1 MRNQSLHVTE
11 KLRACFFYKKRAIKQ
26 NFGLGILYF
35 EFFFVPLRRICT
47 IVYCSFVL
55 LIMTKHFLHY
65 LTNVM
70 THQWNDAALT
80 DYGENHEYTFG
91 GLATEMLRLHI
102 LFEQLGIKRGDK
114 IALAGRNCANWAV
127 TYLAI
132 TAYEG
137 VVVSILQDFT
147 AEDINHLLDH
157 SDSDLLFVGPY
168 VWKELQHQ
176 TLPKRLKAAISLEE
190 WHVLYEGEGLTV
202 TGDQLWEMVD
212 KAFQAKYPH
221 PLQPEDIHFAA
232 DEKALSL
239 INYTSGSTGSPKGV
253 MLNGR
258 SISNNIE
265 VGMKILPVDPGQ
277 RLVSMLPLAH
287 MFGQVCELLY
297 PLCSG
302 THIYFLTKAPTP
314 SILLKALKEVQP
326 YLVVTVPLVI
336 EKIYKTKL
344 DPTLSK
350 WAIRTFWHVP
360 GIGDLLKSRVKSGL
374 RSAFGGKLRY
384 FICGGAAMNPVVE
397 KCLMDIHFPL
407 SIGYGMTECGPLI
420 GGNPPKYFKA
430 RTGGVPVM
438 NMDVKIDN
446 PNEAGIGEILVK
458 GENVMLGYYKN
469 EEATKAAFTEDG
481 WLRTG
486 DLGRLDRKKN
496 IYIKGRCKTMFLGAS
511 GQNIYPE
518 EIEDKLNNQEAVSE
532 SLIVEREGK
541 LVALVFPDETLT
553 KRMTPEEILQIMKA
567 NLQKLNSLI
576 PSYSKVSNI
585 EVQDKPFEHTPK
597 RSIKRFLYK

>member
-1 MRNQSLHVTE
+1 MQR
-11 KLRACFFYKKRAIKQ
+11 
-26 NFGLGILYF
+26 
-35 EFFFVPLRRICT
+35 
-47 IVYCSFVL
+47 
-55 LIMTKHFLHY
+55 HY
-65 LTNVM
+65 LDYLTDVVS
-70 THQWNDAALT
+70 HQWNDAALT
-80 DYGENHEYTFG
+80 DYNEDHEYTFG
-91 GLATEMLRLHI
+91 ELAIEMLRLHT
-102 LFEQLGIKRGDK
+102 LFELLDIKPGDK

-127 TYLAI
+127 AYLAI
-132 TAYEG
+132 ASYRG
-137 VVVSILQDFT
+137 VCVSILQDFT
-147 AEDINHLLDH
+147 AEDICRLLDH
-157 SDSDLLFVGPY
+157 SDSELLFVGPY
-168 VWKELQHQ
+168 VWKELQNQ
-176 TLPKRLKAAISLEE
+176 QLPAKLKAALSLTD
-190 WHVLYEGEGLTV
+190 WAPLYTAQGIAMPNNKA
-202 TGDQLWEMVD
+202 WD
-212 KAFQAKYPH
+212 KAFKNAFPQGIE
-221 PLQPEDIHFAA
+221 PEDIHFSA
-232 DEKALSL
+232 DPDELSL

-258 SISNNIE
+258 SLSNNVE
-265 VGMKILPVDPGQ
+265 VGMKMLPVDPGQ

-287 MFGQVCELLY
+287 MFGQICELLY

-302 THIYFLTKAPTP
+302 THIFFLTKSPTP
-314 SILLKALKEVQP
+314 SILLKAMKDVQP

-336 EKIYKTKL
+336 EKIYKKNL
-344 DPTLSK
+344 DPMLSRRV
-350 WAIRTFWHVP
+350 IRTFWHTP
-360 GIGDLLKSRVKSGL
+360 IIGDILKSRVKSGL

-430 RTGGVPVM
+430 RSGGVPVM
-438 NMDVKIDN
+438 NMEVRIDN
-446 PNEAGIGEILVK
+446 PNQAGIGEILVK

-469 EEATKAAFTEDG
+469 PEATKAVFTKDG
-481 WLRTG
+481 WMRTG
-486 DLGRLDRKKN
+486 DLGRLDKKQN

-518 EIEDKLNNQEAVSE
+518 EIEDKLNNQEAVGE

-553 KRMTPEEILQIMKA
+553 KRMTLEEIQQIMKA
-567 NLQKLNSLI
+567 NLDKLNHLI

-597 RSIKRFLYK
+597 KSIKRFLYK

>member
-1 MRNQSLHVTE
+1 M
-11 KLRACFFYKKRAIKQ
+11 KQ
-26 NFGLGILYF
+26 HY
-35 EFFFVPLRRICT
+35 
-47 IVYCSFVL
+47 
-55 LIMTKHFLHY
+55 LHY
-65 LTNVM
+65 LTEVM
-70 THQWNDAALT
+70 EHQWNDPALT
-80 DYGENHEYTFG
+80 DYNEDHEYTFG
-91 GLATEMLRLHI
+91 QLAEQMLRLHV
-102 LFEQLGIKRGDK
+102 LFEQMGIKRGDK
-114 IALAGRNCANWAV
+114 IALCGRNCANWAV
-127 TYLAI
+127 AYLAI
-132 TAYEG
+132 AAYEG
-137 VVVSILQDFT
+137 VCVSILQDFT
-147 AEDINHLLDH
+147 AEDIAHLLDH
-157 SDSDLLFVGPY
+157 SDSELLFVGPY
-168 VWKELQHQ
+168 VWKDLQNQ
-176 TLPKRLKAAISLEE
+176 TMPAKIKAALSLED
-190 WHVLYEGEGLTV
+190 WKVLYSNDEMSALLN
-202 TGDQLWEMVD
+202 GDASLNDVID
-212 KAFQAKYPH
+212 KAFKAKYPH
-221 PLQPEDIHFAA
+221 PLESEDIHFAA
-232 DEKALSL
+232 DENRLAL

-258 SISNNIE
+258 SLSNNVE
-265 VGMKILPVDPGQ
+265 VGMKMLPVDPGQ

-302 THIYFLTKAPTP
+302 THIYFLTKSPTP
-314 SILLKALKEVQP
+314 SILLKALKDVQP

-336 EKIYKTKL
+336 EKIYKKNL

-374 RSAFGGKLRY
+374 RNAFGGKLRY

-430 RTGGVPVM
+430 RSGGRPVM
-438 NMDVKIDN
+438 NMDVKIDE
-446 PNEAGIGEILVK
+446 PNKAGIGEILVK
-458 GENVMLGYYKN
+458 GENVMMGYYKN

-486 DLGRLDRKKN
+486 DLGRLDKKKN

-518 EIEDKLNNQEAVSE
+518 EIEDKLNNQEAVGE

-553 KRMTPEEILQIMKA
+553 KRMTPDQILQIMKA
-567 NLQKLNSLI
+567 NLAKLNNLI
-576 PSYSKVSNI
+576 PGYSKVADI
-585 EVQDKPFEHTPK
+585 EVQDKPFEKTPK

>member
-1 MRNQSLHVTE
+1 M
-11 KLRACFFYKKRAIKQ
+11 
-26 NFGLGILYF
+26 
-35 EFFFVPLRRICT
+35 
-47 IVYCSFVL
+47 
-55 LIMTKHFLHY
+55 IMTKHFLQY
-65 LTNVM
+65 LTEVM
-70 THQWNDAALT
+70 SHQWNDPAFT
-80 DYGENHEYTFG
+80 DYGEDHEYTFG
-91 GLATEMLRLHI
+91 ALAVEMLRLHT

-114 IALAGRNCANWAV
+114 IALCGRNCANWAV
-127 TYLAI
+127 AYLAI
-132 TAYEG
+132 AAYEG
-137 VVVSILQDFT
+137 VCVSILQDFT
-147 AEDINHLLDH
+147 AEDITHLLEH
-157 SDSDLLFVGPY
+157 SDSELLFVGPY
-168 VWKELQHQ
+168 VWKDLQHQ
-176 TLPKRLKAAISLEE
+176 TMPAKIKAVLSLTD
-190 WHVLYEGEGLTV
+190 WSVLYSGDGLRV
-202 TGDQLWEMVD
+202 TGDGLWDEVE
-212 KAFQAKYPH
+212 KAFQAKYPRTIEAEDVYFSAD
-221 PLQPEDIHFAA
+221 PEPM
-232 DEKALSL
+232 SL

-258 SISNNIE
+258 SLSNNVE
-265 VGMKILPVDPGQ
+265 VGMKMLPVDPGQ

-302 THIYFLTKAPTP
+302 THIYFLTKSPTP
-314 SILLKALKEVQP
+314 SILLKALKDVQP

-350 WAIRTFWHVP
+350 WAIRMFWHMP
-360 GIGDLLKSRVKSGL
+360 GIGDILKRRVKSGL
-374 RSAFGGKLRY
+374 RNAFGGKLRY
-384 FICGGAAMNPVVE
+384 FICGGAAMNPIVE

-430 RTGGVPVM
+430 RTGGVPVT
-438 NMDVKIDN
+438 NMEVKIDN

-469 EEATKAAFTEDG
+469 PEATNAAFTEDH

-486 DLGRLDRKKN
+486 DLGRLDKKHN

-518 EIEDKLNNQEAVSE
+518 EIEDKLNNQEAVGE

-553 KRMTPEEILQIMKA
+553 KRMTLEEIQALMRA
-567 NLQKLNSLI
+567 NLEKLNRLI
-576 PSYSKVSNI
+576 PSYSKVANI
-585 EVQDKPFEHTPK
+585 EVQDKPFEKTPK

>member
-1 MRNQSLHVTE
+1 MHY
-11 KLRACFFYKKRAIKQ
+11 LR
-26 NFGLGILYF
+26 
-35 EFFFVPLRRICT
+35 
-47 IVYCSFVL
+47 
-55 LIMTKHFLHY
+55 Y

-70 THQWNDAALT
+70 SHQWNDPALT
-80 DYGENHEYTFG
+80 DYNENHEYTFG
-91 GLATEMLRLHI
+91 ELAVEMLRLHV

-114 IALAGRNCANWAV
+114 IAIAGRNCANWAV
-127 TYLAI
+127 AYLAI
-132 TAYEG
+132 AAYEG
-137 VVVSILQDFT
+137 VCVSILQDFT
-147 AEDINHLLDH
+147 AEDIAHLLEH
-157 SDSDLLFVGPY
+157 SDSELLFVGPY

-176 TLPKRLKAAISLEE
+176 TMPAKLKAALSLED
-190 WHVLYEGEGLTV
+190 WRTLYSAKGVNVPDGEA
-202 TGDQLWEMVD
+202 WEA
-212 KAFQAKYPH
+212 AFKAKYPH
-221 PLQPEDIHFAA
+221 TIEPEDVYFSA
-232 DEKALSL
+232 DPETLSL

-253 MLNGR
+253 MLNGH
-258 SISNNIE
+258 SLSNNVEI
-265 VGMKILPVDPGQ
+265 GMKILPVDPGQ

-297 PLCSG
+297 PLCAG
-302 THIYFLTKAPTP
+302 THIYFLTKSPTP
-314 SILLKALKEVQP
+314 SILLKALNDVQP

-350 WAIRTFWHVP
+350 WAIRMFWHTPV
-360 GIGDLLKSRVKSGL
+360 IGSILKSRVKSGL
-374 RSAFGGKLRY
+374 RKAFGGKLRY

-438 NMDVKIDN
+438 GMEVKIDQ
-446 PNEAGIGEILVK
+446 PNKAGIGEILVK

-469 EEATKAAFTEDG
+469 PEATNAAFTDDK

-486 DLGRLDRKKN
+486 DLGRLDSKKN

-518 EIEDKLNNQEAVSE
+518 EIEDKLNNQEAVGE

-553 KRMTPEEILQIMKA
+553 KRMSIEEIQSIMRA
-567 NLQKLNSLI
+567 NLDKLNSLI
-576 PSYSKVSNI
+576 PSYSRVANI
-585 EVQDKPFEHTPK
+585 EVQDKPFEKTPK

>member
-1 MRNQSLHVTE
+1 MQR
-11 KLRACFFYKKRAIKQ
+11 
-26 NFGLGILYF
+26 
-35 EFFFVPLRRICT
+35 
-47 IVYCSFVL
+47 
-55 LIMTKHFLHY
+55 HY
-65 LTNVM
+65 LDYLTDVVS
-70 THQWNDAALT
+70 HQWNDAALT
-80 DYGENHEYTFG
+80 DYNEDHEYTFG
-91 GLATEMLRLHI
+91 ELAIEMLRLHT
-102 LFEQLGIKRGDK
+102 LFELLDIKPGDK

-127 TYLAI
+127 AYLAI
-132 TAYEG
+132 ASYRG
-137 VVVSILQDFT
+137 VCVSILQDFT
-147 AEDINHLLDH
+147 AEDICRLLDH
-157 SDSDLLFVGPY
+157 SDSELLFVGPY
-168 VWKELQHQ
+168 VWKELQNQ
-176 TLPKRLKAAISLEE
+176 QLPAKLKAALSLTD
-190 WHVLYEGEGLTV
+190 WAPLYTAQGIAMPNNKA
-202 TGDQLWEMVD
+202 WD
-212 KAFQAKYPH
+212 KAFKNAFPQGIE
-221 PLQPEDIHFAA
+221 PEDIHFSA
-232 DEKALSL
+232 DPDELSL

-258 SISNNIE
+258 SLSNNVE
-265 VGMKILPVDPGQ
+265 VGMKMLPVDPGQ

-287 MFGQVCELLY
+287 MFGQICELLY

-302 THIYFLTKAPTP
+302 THIFFLTKSPTP
-314 SILLKALKEVQP
+314 SILLKAMKDVQP

-336 EKIYKTKL
+336 EKIYKKNL
-344 DPTLSK
+344 DPMLSRRV
-350 WAIRTFWHVP
+350 IRTFWHTP
-360 GIGDLLKSRVKSGL
+360 IIGNILKSRVKSGL

-430 RTGGVPVM
+430 RSGGVPVM
-438 NMDVKIDN
+438 NMEVRIDN
-446 PNEAGIGEILVK
+446 PNQAGIGEILVK

-469 EEATKAAFTEDG
+469 PEATKAVFTKDG
-481 WLRTG
+481 WMRTG
-486 DLGRLDRKKN
+486 DLGRLDKKQN

-518 EIEDKLNNQEAVSE
+518 EIEDKLNNQEAVGE

-553 KRMTPEEILQIMKA
+553 KRMTLEEIQQIMKA
-567 NLQKLNSLI
+567 NLDKLNHLI

-597 RSIKRFLYK
+597 KSIKRFLYK

>member
-1 MRNQSLHVTE
+1 MQRKNV
-11 KLRACFFYKKRAIKQ
+11 
-26 NFGLGILYF
+26 LGM
-35 EFFFVPLRRICT
+35 V
-47 IVYCSFVL
+47 
-55 LIMTKHFLHY
+55 KHY
-65 LTNVM
+65 LNYLTDVM
-70 THQWNDAALT
+70 SHQWNDPALT
-80 DYGENHEYTFG
+80 DFGENHEYTFAE
-91 GLATEMLRLHI
+91 LATEMVKLHV

-114 IALAGRNCANWAV
+114 IALAGRNCANWAAA
-127 TYLAI
+127 YLAI
-132 TAYEG
+132 TSYEG

-147 AEDINHLLDH
+147 ADDIAHLLDH

-168 VWKELQHQ
+168 VWKELQNKA
-176 TLPKRLKAAISLEE
+176 LPKRLKAALSLEDWRPLYTAKDAPMPSKEE
-190 WHVLYEGEGLTV
+190 WEA
-202 TGDQLWEMVD
+202 
-212 KAFQAKYPH
+212 AFKAKYPR
-221 PLQPEDIHFAA
+221 PLMPEDIHFEA
-232 DEKALSL
+232 DPDAVSL

-265 VGMKILPVDPGQ
+265 IGMKILPVDPGQ
-277 RLVSMLPLAH
+277 RIVSMLPLAH

-297 PLCSG
+297 PLCCG
-302 THIYFLTKAPTP
+302 THIYFLTKSPTP

-336 EKIYKTKL
+336 EKIYKKNL

-350 WAIRTFWHVP
+350 WIIRMFWHTP
-360 GIGDLLKSRVKSGL
+360 IIGAILKSRVKSGL
-374 RSAFGGKLRY
+374 RSAFGGRLRY
-384 FICGGAAMNPVVE
+384 FICGGAAMNPIVE

-430 RTGGVPVM
+430 RSGGVPVM

-469 EEATKAAFTEDG
+469 PEATKAVFTEDG
-481 WLRTG
+481 WMRTG
-486 DLGRLDRKKN
+486 DLGRLDKKKN

-518 EIEDKLNNQEAVSE
+518 EIEDKLNNQEAVGE

-553 KRMTPEEILQIMKA
+553 KRMTLDEIQQLMKE

-576 PSYSKVSNI
+576 PSYSKVSDI
-585 EVQDKPFEHTPK
+585 EVQEQPFEKTPK
-597 RSIKRFLYK
+597 KSIKRFLYK

>member
-1 MRNQSLHVTE
+1 MS
-11 KLRACFFYKKRAIKQ
+11 
-26 NFGLGILYF
+26 
-35 EFFFVPLRRICT
+35 
-47 IVYCSFVL
+47 
-55 LIMTKHFLHY
+55 
-65 LTNVM
+65 
-70 THQWNDAALT
+70 HQWNDPAFT

-91 GLATEMLRLHI
+91 QLAEQMLRMHE
-102 LFEQLGIKRGDK
+102 LFRQLGIKRGDK

-127 TYLAI
+127 AYLAI
-132 TAYEG
+132 TSYEG

-147 AEDINHLLDH
+147 PEDIAHLLDH

-168 VWKELQHQ
+168 VWKELQNQ
-176 TLPKRLKAAISLEE
+176 PLPSRLKAALSLTD
-190 WHVLYEGEGLTV
+190 WSALYTAEGVSVPDEKTLN
-202 TGDQLWEMVD
+202 
-212 KAFQAKYPH
+212 KALREKYPDG
-221 PLQPEDIHFAA
+221 LSPEQVHFEA
-232 DEKALSL
+232 DPDAVSL

-258 SISNNIE
+258 AISNNIE

-297 PLCSG
+297 PLCCG
-302 THIYFLTKAPTP
+302 THIYFLTKSPTP
-314 SILLKALKEVQP
+314 SILLKAMKEVQP

-336 EKIYKTKL
+336 EKIYKKNL
-344 DPTLSK
+344 DPMLSRRI
-350 WAIRTFWHVP
+350 IRTFWHTP
-360 GIGDLLKSRVKSGL
+360 IIGAILKSRVKSGL
-374 RSAFGGKLRY
+374 RNAFGGKLRY

-407 SIGYGMTECGPLI
+407 SIGYGMTECAPLI

-430 RTGGVPVM
+430 RSGGAPVT
-438 NMDVKIDN
+438 NMQVKIDN

-458 GENVMLGYYKN
+458 GENVMMGYYKN
-469 EEATKAAFTEDG
+469 PEATKAVFTEDG
-481 WLRTG
+481 WMRTG
-486 DLGRLDRKKN
+486 DLGRLDKKNN

-518 EIEDKLNNQEAVSE
+518 EIEDKLNNQEAVGE

-553 KRMTPEEILQIMKA
+553 KRMTLDQIQALMKA

-576 PSYSKVSNI
+576 PSYSKVADI
-585 EVQDKPFEHTPK
+585 EVQEQPFEHTPK
-597 RSIKRFLYK
+597 KSIKRFLYK